1 MKNFHYEK
9 LTGLS
14 VLHKP
19 VPFSYL
25 RNVLISR
32 DNTGSSPSQLMRK
45 VPFPS

>member
-14 VLHKP
+14 LLHEPVL
-19 VPFSYL
+19 FYL
-25 RNVLISR
+25 RNGLISR
-32 DNTGSSPSQLMRK
+32 NNTGSSPSQLMRK